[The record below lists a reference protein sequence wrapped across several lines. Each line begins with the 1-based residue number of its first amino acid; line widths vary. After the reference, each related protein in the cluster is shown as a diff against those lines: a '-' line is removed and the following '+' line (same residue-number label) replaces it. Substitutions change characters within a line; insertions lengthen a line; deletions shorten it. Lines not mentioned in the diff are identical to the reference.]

1 MFWLIPDIEAMIFT
15 TKDGKSFD
23 TERDLTA
30 PERHILQKLFL
41 WKSMALSI
49 EQFRT
54 KKEEALRKGWNN
66 SGPITESQT
75 MRVIIQDLEHK
86 VSDRL
91 ADEKQFT
98 PLPKEEPSPLRE
110 EEPSSLREDERSRS
124 STIGTGLPQN
134 KSGR

>member
-1 MFWLIPDIEAMIFT
+1 MFWLLPDNEAMIIT

-41 WKSMALSI
+41 WKSMASSI

-54 KKEEALRKGWNN
+54 KKAEALRKGWNN
-66 SGPITESQT
+66 SGPISESQI
-75 MRVIIQDLEHK
+75 MRFITRDLEQK

-91 ADEKQFT
+91 AEEKQFI
-98 PLPKEEPSPLRE
+98 
-110 EEPSSLREDERSRS
+110 PSS
-124 STIGTGLPQN
+124 
-134 KSGR
+134 

>member
-41 WKSMALSI
+41 WKSMASSI
-49 EQFRT
+49 EQFRA

-66 SGPITESQT
+66 SGPITESQP
-75 MRVIIQDLEHK
+75 MRFIIQDLEHK
-86 VSDRL
+86 VFDRL
-91 ADEKQFT
+91 LDEKK
-98 PLPKEEPSPLRE
+98 L
-110 EEPSSLREDERSRS
+110 
-124 STIGTGLPQN
+124 N
-134 KSGR
+134 H

>member
-41 WKSMALSI
+41 WKSMASSI
-49 EQFRT
+49 EQFRN

-66 SGPITESQT
+66 SGPITESQP
-75 MRVIIQDLEHK
+75 MRFIIQDLEHK
-86 VSDRL
+86 VFDRL
-91 ADEKQFT
+91 TEEKQ
-98 PLPKEEPSPLRE
+98 LS
-110 EEPSSLREDERSRS
+110 PSS
-124 STIGTGLPQN
+124 
-134 KSGR
+134 

>member
-54 KKEEALRKGWNN
+54 KKEAALRKGWNN

-91 ADEKQFT
+91 T
-98 PLPKEEPSPLRE
+98 
-110 EEPSSLREDERSRS
+110 
-124 STIGTGLPQN
+124 TN
-134 KSGR
+134 GRLNNNQ

>member
-15 TKDGKSFD
+15 TKDGNFFD

-41 WKSMALSI
+41 WKSMASSI

-75 MRVIIQDLEHK
+75 MRVIIQDLEHE

-91 ADEKQFT
+91 ADEKQFI
-98 PLPKEEPSPLRE
+98 
-110 EEPSSLREDERSRS
+110 SSS
-124 STIGTGLPQN
+124 
-134 KSGR
+134 

>member
-41 WKSMALSI
+41 WKSMASSI

-75 MRVIIQDLEHK
+75 MRFIIQDLEHK
-86 VSDRL
+86 VFDRL
-91 ADEKQFT
+91 AEEKQ
-98 PLPKEEPSPLRE
+98 LS
-110 EEPSSLREDERSRS
+110 PSS
-124 STIGTGLPQN
+124 
-134 KSGR
+134 

>member
-23 TERDLTA
+23 TESDLTA

-41 WKSMALSI
+41 WKSMASSI
-49 EQFRT
+49 DQFRT

-75 MRVIIQDLEHK
+75 MRFIIQDLEHK

-91 ADEKQFT
+91 AEEKRF
-98 PLPKEEPSPLRE
+98 L
-110 EEPSSLREDERSRS
+110 PSS
-124 STIGTGLPQN
+124 
-134 KSGR
+134 